1 MKLRVINNHKE
12 ILLLCPNGSILK
24 VDEGV
29 LLELLCNF
37 KNPSHFK
44 GKYGYWNTDNADIEK
59 VFGDNLAYVDDSYKL
74 IILNDK
80 LFSKL
85 KGRNVKYISTTE
97 YAELHGKTRPTV
109 KKLCADGR
117 IEGAY
122 KASSGWMIPE
132 NAPWPKKLPYGAN
145 KEKK

>member
-12 ILLLCPNGSILK
+12 ILLLCPNGTILK
-24 VDEGV
+24 ADENV

-44 GKYGYWNTDNADIEK
+44 GKYGYWNTDNADMDSVYGE
-59 VFGDNLAYVDDSYKL
+59 NLAYVDDFYKL
-74 IILNDK
+74 VILNDK

-85 KGRNVKYISTTE
+85 KGNKVKYISTTE
-97 YAELHGKTRPTV
+97 YAELHGKARPTV
-109 KKLCADGR
+109 KKLCAEGR

-132 NAPWPKKLPYGAN
+132 NALWPERKKHKSA
-145 KEKK
+145 KMT